1 MAWKITRITEYT
13 TVAVVVVLTG
23 SWLWTNGFTTADDDI
38 TGSIARPQTASPMVY
53 KLPPVISAAASTPVV
68 QPRLPQ
74 MNLATHIVEP
84 RETMKSVAQRFN
96 TRAVDLAAINRIAA
110 DAALRPGTT
119 LVVPVYR

>member
-1 MAWKITRITEYT
+1 
-13 TVAVVVVLTG
+13 
-23 SWLWTNGFTTADDDI
+23 
-38 TGSIARPQTASPMVY
+38 
-53 KLPPVISAAASTPVV
+53 V